1 MSTMTIG
8 ILCFIGGLFVGATLG
23 IFCIGLLSANKT
35 NAIKPQVFK
44 SGTLYKIPIPNPSL
58 IISAHFVHF
67 YVIII

>member
-35 NAIKPQVFK
+35 NEQE
-44 SGTLYKIPIPNPSL
+44 
-58 IISAHFVHF
+58 
-67 YVIII
+67 